1 MKQQYLE
8 AGQIV
13 STHGVRGEVKVL
25 PWADGP
31 EFLCGFPQVY
41 VGGRAYSVEQAR
53 VQKTCALLKL
63 QGVGTVEEAQ
73 ALRGQVIRVDREQAK
88 LPSDRVFIADLLDL
102 PVLADG
108 REIGRIAQVLPLPG
122 NDVYVVR
129 GEHEY
134 LIPAVSE
141 FLLEVNIDRGFVRVK
156 LLEGMRSDE
165 N

>member
-1 MKQQYLE
+1 MKQQYLQ

-31 EFLCGFPQVY
+31 EFLCGFPQVF
-41 VGGRAYSVEQAR
+41 VGGTAYLVERAR
-53 VQKTCALLKL
+53 VQKTCTLLKL
-63 QGVGTVEEAQ
+63 QGVNTVEEAQ
-73 ALRGQVIRVDREQAK
+73 TLRDQVVLVDREQAR
-88 LPSDRVFIADLLDL
+88 LPEGRVFIADLLDL
-102 PVLADG
+102 PVLAEG
-108 REIGRIAQVLPLPG
+108 REIGRIAQVLDLPG

-134 LIPAVSE
+134 MIPAVSE
-141 FLLEVNIDRGFVRVK
+141 FLLEVNIDKGFVRVK